1 MNPGM
6 AFGTGTHPTTQLCM
20 ALLEDHLKTDDAVL
34 DLGCGSGILSVAAAK
49 LGARSVLAV
58 DIDSESIRATDENA
72 QVNGVAD
79 KIETLRGSL
88 DTLNSHTGTLS
99 EAEVPTRPHF
109 TLAVAN
115 ILAIVIVKLLG
126 EGLTQTLAPNGT
138 LIVSGILAEQADK
151 VVAALN
157 SAGLNVIDKRQSG
170 DWVAMAARRNDGL

>member
-1 MNPGM
+1 G
-6 AFGTGTHPTTQLCM
+6 
-20 ALLEDHLKTDDAVL
+20 
-34 DLGCGSGILSVAAAK
+34 
-49 LGARSVLAV
+49 V
-58 DIDSESIRATDENA
+58 DIDSESIRATNENA
-72 QVNGVAD
+72 EVNGESD
-79 KIETLRGSL
+79 KIETRLGSL
-88 DTLNSHTGTLS
+88 NVINAHT
-99 EAEVPTRPHF
+99 PTPPHF
-109 TLAVAN
+109 AVVVAN